1 MRHRALIQAS
11 RRAERE
17 KHKQT
22 ERQRDGEV
30 VRWRGERWRGGLIH
44 NLLSHKYIPQTYTC
58 TQTDRHVMYTY
69 IQIHTH
75 THTHTHT
82 HALHTHTHTY
92 TEICFHVNKIISR
105 SSMK

>member
-17 KHKQT
+17 RHKQT

-82 HALHTHTHTY
+82 YTKICLH
-92 TEICFHVNKIISR
+92 VKKILSR
-105 SSMK
+105 SFIKKYSNC